1 MQETDS
7 SNLDTHDTHPPVQ
20 LPIINEEENMDDI
33 FMPLTKSEHGEKKDD
48 FRGNSDSS
56 FYDESYVQL
65 LDSIDPNFAEI
76 RDIELD
82 RLLDR
87 IDQIIK

>member
-1 MQETDS
+1 MLETDS
-7 SNLDTHDTHPPVQ
+7 NNLGLHDTQPPVQ
-20 LPIINEEENMDDI
+20 LPTINEKEYTDDTLI
-33 FMPLTKSEHGEKKDD
+33 PLIISEHREKKDE